1 MKMKKVKKIYSYQD
15 MKADLKVLSESYPE
29 ILRVFRLAKTADGR
43 WIYGIRLGNSCA
55 KKRFVIQASMHARE
69 WFNTELIMRMVGR
82 ACGQWKKNICYQGI
96 DYRKLLEGVCFF
108 ILPMV
113 NPDGVA
119 ISQKGPKGIR
129 DDVLRNMVRESCGK
143 YWYWKANARGVDLNR
158 NYSTGFAINTSG
170 EKGSKDYAGKR
181 PFSERE
187 TRALVKLIHTV
198 KPVAVINYHSA
209 GHLLY
214 YKEDSWLVRLA
225 KRLTGYK
232 LCQEQEDANGNLGDW
247 LSENGIMWCTIETCV
262 GKAPAGRWQLPME
275 WKKNRNL
282 LAEIALL
289 IDLPE

>member
-1 MKMKKVKKIYSYQD
+1 MKKMKKIYSYHD

-29 ILRVFRLAKTADGR
+29 ILRVFRLARTADGR
-43 WIYGIRLGNSCA
+43 WMYGIRFGNSCA

-69 WFNTELIMRMVGR
+69 WFNTELIMRMVRR
-82 ACGQWKKNICYQGI
+82 ACRQWQKNIHYQGI
-96 DYRKLLEGVCFF
+96 DYRKLLDGVCFF

-129 DDVLRNMVRESCGK
+129 DDVLRTMIKESGGT
-143 YWYWKANARGVDLNR
+143 YLYWKANARGVDLNR
-158 NYSTGFAINTSG
+158 NYSTGFAADTRR
-170 EKGSKDYAGKR
+170 EKGSKEYAGKR

-198 KPVAVINYHSA
+198 KPMAVINYHSA

-214 YKEDSWLVRLA
+214 YKEDNWLVRLA

-232 LCQEQEDANGNLGDW
+232 LCQETGEPNGNLGDW
-247 LSENGIMWCTIETCV
+247 LSKNGICWCTIETCV

-275 WKKNRNL
+275 WKKHKNL
-282 LAEIALL
+282 LAEIAL
-289 IDLPE
+289 IIALPE